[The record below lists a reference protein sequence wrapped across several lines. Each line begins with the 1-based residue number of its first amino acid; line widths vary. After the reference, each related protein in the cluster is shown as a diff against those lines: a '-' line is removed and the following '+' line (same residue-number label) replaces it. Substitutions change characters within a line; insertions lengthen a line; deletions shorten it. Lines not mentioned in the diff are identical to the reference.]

1 MVHPTEMDTY
11 ESFKYSATPLEKNK
25 SGYGDSTNVDVN
37 YDNALGSDYQYS
49 YKYDKSNK
57 LTFSISDKMKVS
69 GDTADLWSEDPS
81 THGTS
86 GSNVTAKM
94 DDAVSSRYALGIGD
108 YTQSDSY
115 QFPQVYSEHETGAMH
130 ASNPSGQYV
139 SGGHVADWLQ

>member
-1 MVHPTEMDTY
+1 M
-11 ESFKYSATPLEKNK
+11 EKNK
-25 SGYGDSTNVDVN
+25 SGYGDSTNVNVN

-86 GSNVTAKM
+86 GSNVWTM
-94 DDAVSSRYALGIGD
+94 QFLRGMYQEAVIIHSLKLSV
-108 YTQSDSY
+108 
-115 QFPQVYSEHETGAMH
+115 P
-130 ASNPSGQYV
+130 ASLFGT
-139 SGGHVADWLQ
+139 